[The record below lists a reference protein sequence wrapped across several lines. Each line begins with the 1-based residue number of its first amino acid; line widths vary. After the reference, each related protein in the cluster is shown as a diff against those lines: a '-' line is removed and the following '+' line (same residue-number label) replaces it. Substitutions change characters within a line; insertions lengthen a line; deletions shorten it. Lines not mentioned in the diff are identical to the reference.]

1 MFKTLKKATPFLKS
15 ARQMEIDKIILL
27 YLMKT
32 TQKINLGDNPNH
44 YLMLREILQE
54 IRSEIPRKASPVKA
68 QNTSAF
74 TGRSRGFYR
83 YPKMARMEF
92 KQTVSAGLLP
102 GFRKASW

>member
-1 MFKTLKKATPFLKS
+1 MFKTLKKTAPFLKL
-15 ARQMEIDKIILL
+15 AQQVELDKIILL
-27 YLMKT
+27 YLMKA
-32 TQKINLGDNPNH
+32 TQKINLGDNPND
-44 YLMLREILQE
+44 YLMLHEILQE
-54 IRSEIPRKASPVKA
+54 VRSEMPRKASHVKT

-92 KQTVSAGLLP
+92 KQNVSAGVLP